1 MIRFRMTHKMQI
13 FITERQWN
21 DGVFLAIYIII
32 WNHTTKELSPV
43 LSVIVN
49 YQKYSVIVD
58 YHR

>member
-1 MIRFRMTHKMQI
+1 MQI

-43 LSVIVN
+43 LSVIVP
-49 YQKYSVIVD
+49 QLLV
-58 YHR
+58 